1 MTTKA
6 KPQRTELM
14 LVLDRS
20 GSMEALREDVI
31 GGLNRFFADQGKE
44 PGECDVT
51 VLQFDHEYEVVLEG
65 VPVADVPRWSEETYV
80 PRGTTAL
87 LDAMHR
93 GVGMLEERVAR
104 AKDDP
109 LKLVVVM
116 TDGLENSSREV
127 DRATVMEKVERL
139 RGEGWGFIYLG
150 ANQDAIQEG
159 TELGVAAA
167 ASNNYAATRR
177 GTKAATRYASRAVS
191 DFRFSG
197 GDLNRLQATVFERAD
212 MMDGSE
218 APASSSTDRERSD
231 KLLNTGEA
239 ADIVGVSPTTLRRM
253 RYAGE
258 GPAYVRPSK
267 RKVGY
272 RREDLTAWLESKTFH
287 NS

>member
-139 RGEGWGFIYLG
+139 RGEGG
-150 ANQDAIQEG
+150 
-159 TELGVAAA
+159 
-167 ASNNYAATRR
+167 
-177 GTKAATRYASRAVS
+177 
-191 DFRFSG
+191 
-197 GDLNRLQATVFERAD
+197 
-212 MMDGSE
+212 
-218 APASSSTDRERSD
+218 
-231 KLLNTGEA
+231 
-239 ADIVGVSPTTLRRM
+239 
-253 RYAGE
+253 
-258 GPAYVRPSK
+258 
-267 RKVGY
+267 
-272 RREDLTAWLESKTFH
+272 
-287 NS
+287 